1 MGDAPFLNSEGP
13 AQTSPPPAENSVFQS
28 QSPVFVLMRICIYIA
43 LTMGISF
50 VLQWIMAALLAGD
63 RSLYSPKILA
73 ISEGSSLA
81 GAPAAGQARL
91 RQEWQCRTWK
101 GAHLVTTAFR
111 RVAPLDDCFGTAH
124 CSAWRRSVP

>member
-43 LTMGISF
+43 LSMGISF

-81 GAPAAGQARL
+81 GALAAGNAMSHLGGRFFCVYGPPARGSFW
-91 RQEWQCRTWK
+91 R
-101 GAHLVTTAFR
+101 LVLAR
-111 RVAPLDDCFGTAH
+111 
-124 CSAWRRSVP
+124 